1 MSIRGM
7 QISYQQKVNNL
18 GYMVPLLFQMI
29 DMKDNFLTSQFDS
42 LVLGQQLLQWSMLT
56 NSPAIHHLWM
66 ENPPLLSF
74 LWFST
79 LRKMLFIIHCWIKAQ
94 HFHSNQGFSQGLTP
108 FKVVNAYSLRILFR
122 PTYQVKPQP

>member
-66 ENPPLLSF
+66 EKPALAQLPMVQHSAQDALHRPLLDQS
-74 LWFST
+74 ST
-79 LRKMLFIIHCWIKAQ
+79 L
-94 HFHSNQGFSQGLTP
+94 S
-108 FKVVNAYSLRILFR
+108 
-122 PTYQVKPQP
+122 